1 MINTLLFSL
10 LALFWGGSFIAIK
23 FLIADISPFT
33 GAFYR
38 VFFATI
44 FLAIY
49 FFKKLRLKWTPA
61 IKREVFLSGLTG
73 FVSIGLPFSLL
84 FWGETYIA
92 PSIAG
97 LINGSVPF
105 WTTFIA
111 IFIFRHEARLT
122 PKKMWGLFM
131 GIIGICFIFLPKVR
145 MEGHI
150 NELFGLSALVAMAI
164 SYSIGI
170 NLNRKYLSKNKELT
184 SEQNLIIQHLI
195 SALYLGI
202 LVVFVDKGI
211 DFSLLLKPVNGLSVL
226 YLSLFS
232 TCIAFIIFFKLIQ
245 EIGPI
250 KASSVTFF
258 VPAIAVIL
266 DIVVNDGYLTR
277 SEGIGAAI
285 IFISMRLLR

>member
-1 MINTLLFSL
+1 M
-10 LALFWGGSFIAIK
+10 
-23 FLIADISPFT
+23 
-33 GAFYR
+33 
-38 VFFATI
+38 
-44 FLAIY
+44 
-49 FFKKLRLKWTPA
+49 
-61 IKREVFLSGLTG
+61 
-73 FVSIGLPFSLL
+73 
-84 FWGETYIA
+84 
-92 PSIAG
+92 
-97 LINGSVPF
+97 
-105 WTTFIA
+105 
-111 IFIFRHEARLT
+111 
-122 PKKMWGLFM
+122 
-131 GIIGICFIFLPKVR
+131 
-145 MEGHI
+145 
-150 NELFGLSALVAMAI
+150 
-164 SYSIGI
+164 
-170 NLNRKYLSKNKELT
+170 T

>member
-49 FFKKLRLKWTPA
+49 FFKKLRLKWTPG

-122 PKKMWGLFM
+122 PKKMWGLLM

-150 NELFGLSALVAMAI
+150 NELFGLFALVAMAI